1 MKGNLAEIGIADI
14 VKAFSLVGKSG
25 KLRLKSNNVNGTVYL
40 RQGRVIAA
48 EAGSVQGE
56 DALYA
61 MSLWTSGHFAYDPVM
76 TLVEQNIH
84 SGAESLFIGLSSK
97 VDRYHYLLSRC
108 PALDARLDLSE
119 SWERSDQQNAAQKK
133 LIDLIRRK
141 PLLVE
146 VLDAFPYDKLMPL
159 EEIARLHASG
169 KISVIGK
176 ASHPIE
182 EDDAPSLEADVKR
195 VNIGEVAQ
203 ILVLIKRNGKL
214 EAVWDDREGEVFI
227 QNGNITYATVESL
240 EGEGAVYRLLTWKDG
255 YCKFFANIA
264 PEKQNV
270 DKNIESIFFEGID
283 ILAEFNKFMDEF
295 PSLNAF
301 IDVISVTGQETITP
315 DEATIL
321 KLVNQNETLKDVI
334 KHSPFS
340 DLETLKLT
348 AKLYNQRMVGLSK
361 GLRGQREVDYDREA
375 EELLKDLL

>member
-14 VKAFSLVGKSG
+14 VKAFSLIGKSG
-25 KLRLKSNNVNGTVYL
+25 KLFLKSENVKGTIYL

-48 EAGSVQGE
+48 EAGSIEGE

-61 MSLWTSGHFAYDPVM
+61 MALWTSGRFTYDPAM

-84 SGAESLFIGLSSK
+84 VGAESLFIGLSSK

-108 PALDARLDLSE
+108 PALDAKLDLAEALE
-119 SWERSDQQNAAQKK
+119 SADQSDTEQQR
-133 LIDLIRRK
+133 LLEIISRK

-146 VLDAFPYDKLMPL
+146 VLHMFPYDKLTPL
-159 EEIARLHASG
+159 EQIARLYTSR
-169 KISVIGK
+169 KITVTGK
-176 ASHPIE
+176 ASHPVS
-182 EDDAPSLEADVKR
+182 EDDAPSLEADLKQ

-214 EAVWDDREGEVFI
+214 TAVWDDREGEVYI

-255 YCKFFANIA
+255 YCKFFANVA

-283 ILAEFNKFMDEF
+283 VLAEFNKFMDEF
-295 PSLNAF
+295 PSLNTF

-348 AKLYNQRMVGLSK
+348 AKLYNQRMIGLSK
-361 GLRGQREVDYDREA
+361 GIRGQKEVDYDKEA